1 MKISVHVQRSTI
13 TPRHYL
19 LTQCSDL
26 DTVDGTLKGVTG
38 ADVMQALAVVD
49 DFGNLVIVRAWR

>member
-1 MKISVHVQRSTI
+1 MKVSIHVMRSRIDQRK
-13 TPRHYL
+13 YL
-19 LTQCSDL
+19 LTFCSDL
-26 DTVDGTLKGVTG
+26 DTVDGALKGVTG

>member
-1 MKISVHVQRSTI
+1 MTVLINVMRSRIDQRK
-13 TPRHYL
+13 YL
-19 LTQCSDL
+19 LTFCSGL

>member
-1 MKISVHVQRSTI
+1 MGIPVHMMRSNI
-13 TPRHYL
+13 DPRHYL